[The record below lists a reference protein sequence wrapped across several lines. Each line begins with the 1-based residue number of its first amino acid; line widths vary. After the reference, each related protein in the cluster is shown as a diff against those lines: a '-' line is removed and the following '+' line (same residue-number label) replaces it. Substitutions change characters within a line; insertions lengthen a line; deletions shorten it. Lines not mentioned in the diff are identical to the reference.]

1 MSRCVHWK
9 PGPDLICFVAAN
21 VLMSYW
27 YNSWWDMNF
36 PHISVNCCHSS
47 TQYFSKERNVLCVL
61 KMGQISSSHTLW
73 QKDIFTAFFIPA
85 GKSEQTVTCEWPQV
99 FNYEKKSFHSYVE
112 SKVVSV
118 YNSDGYLHVF
128 KTGRTSNSR
137 PSFHGVLWREIP
149 RKMHINSVIFEIFVI
164 VC

>member
-99 FNYEKKSFHSYVE
+99 FNYEKKVSIVMLRARLFLFTIVMDTCMFSKRVE
-112 SKVVSV
+112 HLIQGHPSMECYDEK
-118 YNSDGYLHVF
+118 YHV
-128 KTGRTSNSR
+128 KCI
-137 PSFHGVLWREIP
+137 L
-149 RKMHINSVIFEIFVI
+149 I
-164 VC
+164 V